1 MYIPSWATRVLALLN
16 NLSGPSDSDLAP
28 QRTWHLL
35 GEDGDG
41 KTCYLSVDKV
51 EVGAKAKL

>member
-1 MYIPSWATRVLALLN
+1 MYIPTWATRLLALLN
-16 NLSGPSDSDLAP
+16 GVSGPSDSLAP
-28 QRTWHLL
+28 QRTWYLL

-51 EVGAKAKL
+51 EVGAQAKL